1 MNKET
6 IILLAK
12 YNQIVNQKMNA
23 VIQTL
28 NDEEW
33 NRDLGGYF
41 KSIRGTASHI
51 YITDFTYLKRFGN
64 LREFTVLSDPL
75 FNEKYTFKDLL
86 FPSKDEYLAKQ
97 PVLDNLICSIIN
109 EITEDDLK
117 QQLTYSDSAGKKI
130 EFIFPA
136 AIMQLFNHATHH
148 RGAISLYL
156 ELLGKDN
163 DYSSFF
169 AAL

>member
-6 IILLAK
+6 ITLLAK
-12 YNQIVNQKMNA
+12 YNQVVNQKMNA

-41 KSIRGTASHI
+41 KSVRGAASHI

-64 LREFTVLSDPL
+64 LREFTTLRDPL
-75 FNEKYTFKDLL
+75 FGETYAFKDLL
-86 FPSKDEYLAKQ
+86 FPSKDEYLVKQ
-97 PVLDNLICSIIN
+97 PALDNLINGIIN
-109 EITEDDLK
+109 EITGDDLQGRLK
-117 QQLTYSDSAGKKI
+117 YSDSTGKSI
-130 EFIFPA
+130 EFMFPA
-136 AIMQLFNHATHH
+136 VIMQLFNHATHH

-156 ELLGKDN
+156 ELLGRDN